1 MSRRPLGDAGRF
13 LIVGVANT
21 LLGLSVI
28 YAAKG
33 FWQLDDV
40 SANIVGYSAGLAL
53 SFTLNRHWTFA
64 HVGPRLPAIA
74 RFLFVA
80 LAAYGLNLVTVMS
93 AISYFG
99 VNSYIAQA
107 LGIAPYTLTSYFG
120 SKYFAFRKYN

>member
-1 MSRRPLGDAGRF
+1 MSRRLFGDTGRF
-13 LIVGVANT
+13 LIVGAANT

-28 YAAKG
+28 YTAKI
-33 FWQLDDV
+33 FWQFDDV
-40 SANIVGYSAGLAL
+40 SANIVGYSAGLVL
-53 SFTLNRHWTFA
+53 SFSLNRHWTFA
-64 HVGPRLPAIA
+64 HFGPRLPALA

-80 LAAYGLNLVTVMS
+80 LAAYALNLVTVMI

>member
-1 MSRRPLGDAGRF
+1 MSKRLLGDAGRF

-33 FWQLDDV
+33 FWQVDDV
-40 SANIVGYSAGLAL
+40 SANIVGYSAGLVL
-53 SFTLNRHWTFA
+53 SFTLNRRWTFA
-64 HVGPRLPAIA
+64 HFGPRLPALA
-74 RFLFVA
+74 RFLLVA

-93 AISYFG
+93 AILYFG

-107 LGIAPYTLTSYFG
+107 LGIAPYTLTAYFG
-120 SKYFAFRKYN
+120 SKYFAFRSHN